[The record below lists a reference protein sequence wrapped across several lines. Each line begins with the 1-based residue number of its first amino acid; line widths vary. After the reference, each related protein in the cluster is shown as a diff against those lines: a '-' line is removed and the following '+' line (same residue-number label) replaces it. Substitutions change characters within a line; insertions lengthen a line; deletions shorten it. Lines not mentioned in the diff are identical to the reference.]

1 MSANSN
7 LDKIRGTVLDKIER
21 SEKNYK
27 FAFFAALMLE
37 AMFLLSFILLMDVSN
52 RLHLLVL
59 IASIG
64 IYSIIGLGLVALGVH
79 VTRNTQMILKAIA
92 VSSQTNNP
100 QK

>member
-1 MSANSN
+1 MSANIN
-7 LDKIRGTVLDKIER
+7 LDKIRGAALDKVER

-27 FAFFAALMLE
+27 MAFFAAAMLE
-37 AMFLLSFILLMDVSN
+37 AMFLLGFILLMDVSN

-64 IYSIIGLGLVALGVH
+64 IYSIIGLGLVALGAH
-79 VTRNTQMILKAIA
+79 VTRNTQMILKAITL
-92 VSSQTNNP
+92 SDKNDSP

>member
-1 MSANSN
+1 MTTNIN
-7 LDKIRGTVLDKIER
+7 LDKIRGTALDKIER

-27 FAFFAALMLE
+27 IAFFAAVMLE
-37 AMFLLSFILLMDVSN
+37 AIFLLGFVLLMDVSN

-64 IYSIIGLGLVALGVH
+64 IYSIIGLGLVVLGAH

-92 VSSQTNNP
+92 LSDKIDDL

>member
-1 MSANSN
+1 MTTNVN
-7 LDKIRGTVLDKIER
+7 LDKIRGTALDKIER

-27 FAFFAALMLE
+27 IAFFAAVMLE
-37 AMFLLSFILLMDVSN
+37 AIFLLGFVLLMDVSN

-64 IYSIIGLGLVALGVH
+64 IYSIIGLGLVALGAH

-92 VSSQTNNP
+92 LLGKTDAP